1 MSDSKEHEEANSMQD
16 KRTESYVV
24 SGKASLT
31 RGHLRTGLNEM
42 SE

>member
-1 MSDSKEHEEANSMQD
+1 MAKSTKKQTVC
-16 KRTESYVV
+16 KIRGLKVTWV

-42 SE
+42 SG